1 MTSPKR
7 REKKVPRNYRI
18 SSLADFIIK
27 RGAKE
32 LNTSEAE
39 LIEMCVLDKCA
50 ELIVRHNLLKRLS
63 LETDLPA
70 DLVEIIKDA
79 QREMFERW
87 SRVPP
92 RSRR

>member
-1 MTSPKR
+1 MTSAKR

-63 LETDLPA
+63 LEKDLPA
-70 DLVEIIKDA
+70 DLVEIIKGA
-79 QREMFERW
+79 QREMFQRW
-87 SRVPP
+87 SELPP
-92 RSRR
+92 RSST

>member
-1 MTSPKR
+1 MKSLER

-27 RGAKE
+27 RGARE

-50 ELIVRHNLLKRLS
+50 ELIVRHNLIKRLS
-63 LETDLPA
+63 LEKDLPS
-70 DLVEIIKDA
+70 DLSEIIKGA
-79 QREMFERW
+79 QREMFDRW
-87 SRVPP
+87 SQLP
-92 RSRR
+92 SRNNP

>member
-1 MTSPKR
+1 MTGPQR

-18 SSLADFIIK
+18 SSLADIIIK

-63 LETDLPA
+63 VEKDLPA
-70 DLVEIIKDA
+70 DLVEVIKVA
-79 QREMFERW
+79 QREMCKRW
-87 SRVPP
+87 SEQPP
-92 RSRR
+92 HSRP